1 MEQQASRNAINPV
14 SQSLL
19 NIGVAAQQVKSDA
32 LFVYPFEGRTIAAS
46 GQQTSTI
53 QIQGDSVFELMRLA
67 FMCFQGAAFAQQT
80 LPPIALQLSDT
91 GSGAN
96 LFSAPIPLHSIA
108 YGGAG
113 LGPFDVPSA
122 RFLAP
127 NAAITATYFNLDG
140 ANAYTVYLN
149 MQGRKLF
156 A

>member
-1 MEQQASRNAINPV
+1 MEQQASRSAINPV

-19 NIGVAAQQVKSDA
+19 NIGIVAEQVRSDA
-32 LFVYPFEGRTIAAS
+32 LFVYPFPTLTIPAS
-46 GQQTSTI
+46 SQQSATV

-67 FMCFQGAAFAQQT
+67 FLCFQGAGVAQQQ
-80 LPPIALQLSDT
+80 LPPLLLQLSDT

-96 LFSAPIPLHSIA
+96 LFSAPIPLFNIA

-127 NAAITATYFNLDG
+127 NAAITATINNLDAG
-140 ANAYTVYLN
+140 NAYTVVLN